1 MNNVTTRNRI
11 DRLEQEIYRKENL
24 ARKARRQGM
33 MTTYGNYLSEVA
45 WLKDKLQRLRTDP
58 SRLI

>member
-1 MNNVTTRNRI
+1 MQKMTFHNRI
-11 DRLEQEIYRKENL
+11 DRLEQEIYRKETL

-45 WLKDKLQRLRTDP
+45 WLKDKLLRLRTDP
-58 SRLI
+58 NRVI